1 MNGEISC
8 LRRARVNAFVWR
20 ARSSW
25 RTRSC
30 SLSSVRTPVCL
41 CFLLRFHADR
51 ARSIALV
58 FDFPTFVFWEK
69 QDPVHVFLWFY
80 RTVFA
85 FQINAEQGNALC
97 CFFFFSWSCFFFF
110 FFGLVGSGFVA
121 FESSTKWV
129 RRLFDGFATCVMN
142 LFVVGEWDRSRSWRH
157 NNPGSSS
164 NSSSSWW
171 WTRHAVLY
179 CGNYRFVFWF
189 ALATFVG
196 AACLLV
202 VFKRIGYF
210 HTREEMYLRAQ
221 ERKNRRDVP
230 KSSKKGSGNWK
241 QVCVCVCVFVCF
253 GLVGK
258 CSIYGTRWER
268 AIPIE
273 TRCCCSWNRSVSRST
288 DAKWIML
295 AMVVHSCIKNLQTQ
309 KLNLRHFSLLL
320 ENLQCLYE

>member
-1 MNGEISC
+1 M
-8 LRRARVNAFVWR
+8 RFVV
-20 ARSSW
+20 SS
-25 RTRSC
+25 S
-30 SLSSVRTPVCL
+30 SLG
-41 CFLLRFHADR
+41 
-51 ARSIALV
+51 LV
-58 FDFPTFVFWEK
+58 FLK
-69 QDPVHVFLWFY
+69 
-80 RTVFA
+80 
-85 FQINAEQGNALC
+85 
-97 CFFFFSWSCFFFF
+97 F

-241 QVCVCVCVFVCF
+241 QVCVCVCVCLFWACWEMQHIWDE
-253 GLVGK
+253 VGESDSDRDK
-258 CSIYGTRWER
+258 MLLQLEQECLEVYRRKVDHASHGR
-268 AIPIE
+268 AQLHQELANAEAEFAALFSALGESP
-273 TRCCCSWNRSVSRST
+273 VSLRVSFPT
-288 DAKWIML
+288 PPSQNASSFLGPAIVSLLRRRGNFM
-295 AMVVHSCIKNLQTQ
+295 LQTMCTCWKKKTHSQ
-309 KLNLRHFSLLL
+309 LLCWLWLRDKWACNDCRISA
-320 ENLQCLYE
+320 EERWRNSWPS